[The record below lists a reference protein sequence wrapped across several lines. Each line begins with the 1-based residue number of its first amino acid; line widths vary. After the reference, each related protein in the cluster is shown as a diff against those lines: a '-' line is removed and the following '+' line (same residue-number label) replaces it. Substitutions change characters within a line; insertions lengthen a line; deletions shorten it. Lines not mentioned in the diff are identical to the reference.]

1 MSLTLSVFQFEILG
15 KDDNDKHL
23 SNIKLISIT
32 LLVFQ
37 FEILGKDVN
46 DEHS

>member
-15 KDDNDKHL
+15 KDDNDKHSL
-23 SNIKLISIT
+23 SIKLISIT

-37 FEILGKDVN
+37 FEIFGN
-46 DEHS
+46 DDNE